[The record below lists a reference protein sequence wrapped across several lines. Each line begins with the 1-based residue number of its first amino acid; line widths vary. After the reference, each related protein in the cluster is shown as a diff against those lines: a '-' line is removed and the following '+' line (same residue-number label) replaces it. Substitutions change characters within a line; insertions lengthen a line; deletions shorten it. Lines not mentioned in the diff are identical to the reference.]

1 MGRGWSDCGAS
12 EADVNAPND
21 ADRKDNKH
29 VDTKNPS
36 DGEKVRGTMARIA
49 ASKHLATLHSVK
61 GGIYLRNRNL
71 RAFKELYR
79 WTGIESGGDYMPANP
94 HQCRLYA
101 SRFFALAKNARSRE
115 ARQIFAEMAET
126 WNRLAAEAES
136 DQTLLQ
142 AISERELGGP
152 DDDLPHALK
161 LRLGEYA

>member
-1 MGRGWSDCGAS
+1 
-12 EADVNAPND
+12 
-21 ADRKDNKH
+21 
-29 VDTKNPS
+29 
-36 DGEKVRGTMARIA
+36 
-49 ASKHLATLHSVK
+49 
-61 GGIYLRNRNL
+61 
-71 RAFKELYR
+71 
-79 WTGIESGGDYMPANP
+79 MPANP

-101 SRFFALAKNARSRE
+101 SRFFALAKNARGWE

-161 LRLGEYA
+161 FRLGEYA

>member
-1 MGRGWSDCGAS
+1 
-12 EADVNAPND
+12 
-21 ADRKDNKH
+21 
-29 VDTKNPS
+29 
-36 DGEKVRGTMARIA
+36 
-49 ASKHLATLHSVK
+49 
-61 GGIYLRNRNL
+61 
-71 RAFKELYR
+71 
-79 WTGIESGGDYMPANP
+79 MPANP

-161 LRLGEYA
+161 FRLGEYA

>member
-1 MGRGWSDCGAS
+1 
-12 EADVNAPND
+12 
-21 ADRKDNKH
+21 
-29 VDTKNPS
+29 
-36 DGEKVRGTMARIA
+36 
-49 ASKHLATLHSVK
+49 
-61 GGIYLRNRNL
+61 
-71 RAFKELYR
+71 
-79 WTGIESGGDYMPANP
+79 MPANP

-101 SRFFALAKNARSRE
+101 SRCFALSKNARSWK

-142 AISERELGGP
+142 VISERELCGP